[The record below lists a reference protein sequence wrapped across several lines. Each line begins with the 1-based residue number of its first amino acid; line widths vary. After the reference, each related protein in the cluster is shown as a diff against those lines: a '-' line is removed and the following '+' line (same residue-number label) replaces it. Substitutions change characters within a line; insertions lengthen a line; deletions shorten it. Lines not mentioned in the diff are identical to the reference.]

1 MRPTLVLLAVLLCL
15 GGLVRLQAADNQAV
29 AIKDENAAD
38 RAYIQKA
45 ESDWAESTVTNDD
58 KLLERILADDYVGV
72 EIDGKHVT
80 KGDAIREYRTQ
91 RSEFVSNHLN
101 QVEVRFY
108 GDAAVAQGDENWKLR
123 DGTTNKFVW
132 TDTWIRRKGTWRI
145 VASEDLIP
153 TEITKKY

>member
-1 MRPTLVLLAVLLCL
+1 MRSKIIFVAVLLSL
-15 GGLVRLQAADNQAV
+15 AWLVRLQAAPKPADDHT
-29 AIKDENAAD
+29 DENAA
-38 RAYIQKA
+38 RTYIHQA

-58 KLLERILADDYVGV
+58 KLLERILADDYIGV
-72 EIDGKHVT
+72 ELDGHHQT

-108 GDAAVAQGDENWKLR
+108 GDAAVAQGDESWKMR
-123 DGTTNKFVW
+123 DGTTGKFVW
-132 TDTWIRRKGTWRI
+132 TDTWIRSKGTWRV

-153 TEITKKY
+153 STMTKKY